1 MLAAREEPRGSLNR
15 SYEIPTVRL
24 RHRLWLLWAFIICGC
39 AVGAYRHAD
48 FFLIYRQEPVLMGI
62 WAVLFLFAATQ
73 GVLAWFERPYTVKR
87 WDRARLDRLR
97 VTVNIP
103 VYNEDPALLD
113 RALYALARQTRLADL
128 VSVVDDGSKHDYAEV
143 RDWWQARWP
152 SGSEIRWTRQAN
164 SGKKRAQATTFANDP
179 NADIFVTIDSDTAL
193 AFNAIEEGLKP
204 FADPRVQSVAG
215 LELPMNLRRNW
226 ITWLNG
232 TRSVI
237 WQLVSCSAQS
247 VFGDVLVNRGTFA
260 LYRAEV
266 IRDNLKAY
274 VEEQFFGHTVYL
286 GDDAALTLFAR
297 GRGRAVQQPSAVQF
311 AMYPESLSHHLRQ
324 WVRWMR
330 GLTVRTF
337 WRIRYLPMWS
347 YGWWFTV
354 LSLWGFFAS
363 TASLLSVAV
372 LWPESR
378 AFLLTALTASVGW
391 AWLMAL
397 RVFCVARS
405 DERWSV
411 RLRMFLLA
419 PVAGAW
425 VTFVLR
431 WLRIDGIFTCMK
443 DGWNTRQKV
452 EVGID
457 GVPEIEP
464 AEVA

>member
-1 MLAAREEPRGSLNR
+1 M
-15 SYEIPTVRL
+15 
-24 RHRLWLLWAFIICGC
+24 WLLWTVIAGGC
-39 AVGAYRHAD
+39 AVGASRRAE
-48 FFLIYRQEPVLMGI
+48 FFLIYRSEPTLMTI
-62 WAVLFLFAATQ
+62 WTILFLFAAVQ
-73 GVLAWFERPYTVKR
+73 GILAWFERPYTVKR
-87 WDRARLDRLR
+87 RDRARLDGLR
-97 VTVNIP
+97 VTVNVP

-113 RALYALARQTRLADL
+113 RALYALARQTRLPDC
-128 VSVVDDGSKHDYAEV
+128 VSVVDDGSKQDYAEV
-143 RDWWQARWP
+143 RDWWLAYWPTCSELRW
-152 SGSEIRWTRQAN
+152 ERQAN
-164 SGKKRAQATTFANDP
+164 RGKKYAQAATFANDP
-179 NADIFVTIDSDTAL
+179 RADIFVTIDSDTAL
-193 AFNAIEEGLKP
+193 AVNAIEEGLKP

-232 TRSVI
+232 VRSVI

-247 VFGDVLVNRGTFA
+247 VVGDVLVNRGTYA

-266 IRDNLKAY
+266 IRDNLRAY
-274 VEEQFFGHTVYL
+274 VEEQFFGHHVYL

-337 WRIRYLPMWS
+337 WRVRYLPVWS

-363 TASLLSVAV
+363 TAALLSVAV
-372 LWPESR
+372 LWPGSR
-378 AFLLTALTASVGW
+378 AYLVTAVTASAGW

-405 DERWSV
+405 DERWWV
-411 RLRMFLLA
+411 RLMMFLLA
-419 PVAGAW
+419 PVAGVW
-425 VTFVLR
+425 VAFVLR
-431 WLRIDGIFTCMK
+431 WLRIHGIFTCTK
-443 DGWNTRQKV
+443 DGWNTRQKI
-452 EVGID
+452 EVGLD
-457 GVPEIEP
+457 GIPEIEP

>member
-1 MLAAREEPRGSLNR
+1 
-15 SYEIPTVRL
+15 VRL
-24 RHRLWLLWAFIICGC
+24 RRRLWLLWAVLIVGC
-39 AVGAYRHAD
+39 VVGAYRHAE
-48 FFLIYRQEPVLMGI
+48 FFFIYRREPTLMGI
-62 WAVLFLFAATQ
+62 WTVLFLFAAVQ
-73 GVLAWFERPYTVKR
+73 GILAWFERPFTVKR
-87 WDRARLDRLR
+87 WERARLDRLR

-103 VYNEDPALLD
+103 VYNEDAALLD
-113 RALYALARQTRLADL
+113 RAIYALARQTRLPDC
-128 VSVVDDGSKHDYAEV
+128 VSVVDDGSKQDYAEI

-152 SGSEIRWTRQAN
+152 ARSEFRWARQAN
-164 SGKKRAQATTFANDP
+164 GGKKRAQAATFANDP
-179 NADIFVTIDSDTAL
+179 HADIFVTIDSDTAL
-193 AFNAIEEGLKP
+193 AINAIEEGLKA

-247 VFGDVLVNRGTFA
+247 VLGDVLVNRGTFA

-266 IRDNLKAY
+266 VRDNLVAY
-274 VEEQFFGHTVYL
+274 VEEQFFGHRVYL

-311 AMYPESLSHHLRQ
+311 TMYPESLSHHLRQ

-337 WRIRYLPMWS
+337 WRIRYLPVWS

-378 AFLLTALTASVGW
+378 AYLVTALGASVGW

-405 DERWSV
+405 DERWWV
-411 RLRMFLLA
+411 RLQMFLLA
-419 PVAGAW
+419 PVAGWW

-431 WLRIDGIFTCMK
+431 WLRIYGIFTCTN
-443 DGWNTRQKV
+443 DDWNTRQKV
-452 EVGID
+452 EVGIE
-457 GVPEIEP
+457 GIPEFEP

>member
-1 MLAAREEPRGSLNR
+1 ME
-15 SYEIPTVRL
+15 
-24 RHRLWLLWAFIICGC
+24 
-39 AVGAYRHAD
+39 
-48 FFLIYRQEPVLMGI
+48 I
-62 WAVLFLFAATQ
+62 WAVLFLFAAVQ
-73 GVLAWFERPYTVKR
+73 GILAWFERPYTVKR
-87 WDRARLDRLR
+87 WERARLNRLR
-97 VTVNIP
+97 VTVNVP

-113 RALYALARQTRLADL
+113 RTLYALARQTRLPDR
-128 VSVVDDGSKHDYAEV
+128 VSVVDDGSKEDYAEI
-143 RDWWQARWP
+143 RDWWRTHWPASSEFRWA
-152 SGSEIRWTRQAN
+152 RQAN
-164 SGKKRAQATTFANDP
+164 SGKKCAQAATFANDP
-179 NADIFVTIDSDTAL
+179 HADIFVTIDSDTAL
-193 AFNAIEEGLKP
+193 AINAIEEGLKP

-237 WQLVSCSAQS
+237 WQLVCCSAQS
-247 VFGDVLVNRGTFA
+247 VLGDVLVNRGSYA

-274 VEEQFFGHTVYL
+274 VEEQFFGHRVLL

-311 AMYPESLSHHLRQ
+311 AMYPETLSHHLRQ

-337 WRIRYLPMWS
+337 WRIRYLPVWS

-363 TASLLSVAV
+363 TATVLSVAL

-378 AFLLTALTASVGW
+378 AYLLTALAAAAGW

-405 DERWSV
+405 DERWRV
-411 RLRMFLLA
+411 RLMMFLLA

-425 VTFVLR
+425 VSLVLR
-431 WLRIDGIFTCMK
+431 WLRIYGIFTCIE
-443 DGWNTRQKV
+443 DDWNTRQKV
-452 EVGID
+452 EVRID
-457 GVPEIEP
+457 RIPEIKD